1 MDNYLKF
8 FEDDKFVQWVYN
20 PDQKGTVFWNAW
32 FVEHPEDRKDAEF
45 AQLILLQLK
54 SKKEKGNK
62 NESDAIYSAIVEK
75 LSKSDRQFSLSQ
87 IILPFSRY
95 AAVALLF
102 LSLGV
107 FLTYNVTKK
116 QNLWLEQSM
125 NEVHGN
131 AESQLI
137 LADGRRIALNA
148 KESSVEYGTKG
159 KIVINQSDTIE
170 NHSKSLDTEMNQLIV
185 PFGKNSS
192 ILLPDGT
199 VAHLNAGSRLMY
211 PSVFS
216 GKNREVFLSGEGY
229 FEVSHDPK
237 KPFVVKTN
245 DLSIVA
251 LGTIFNVSAYPT
263 DKIIETVLVNG
274 QVVLRNNSFY
284 IFKKDF
290 VLKPSELAAFNRE
303 TLETTTR
310 QVDIADYVAWQDGFL
325 NFQSVDLSRIILRLE
340 RYYNIKLILE
350 NPMLGTRSITGK
362 LVLKEDKDR
371 VLEVL
376 ASTARVELSKINANT
391 YGLK

>member
-237 KPFVVKTN
+237 N
-245 DLSIVA
+245 RLW
-251 LGTIFNVSAYPT
+251 
-263 DKIIETVLVNG
+263 
-274 QVVLRNNSFY
+274 LR
-284 IFKKDF
+284 
-290 VLKPSELAAFNRE
+290 
-303 TLETTTR
+303 
-310 QVDIADYVAWQDGFL
+310 
-325 NFQSVDLSRIILRLE
+325 
-340 RYYNIKLILE
+340 
-350 NPMLGTRSITGK
+350 PMT
-362 LVLKEDKDR
+362 
-371 VLEVL
+371 
-376 ASTARVELSKINANT
+376 
-391 YGLK
+391 

>member
-1 MDNYLKF
+1 MDNFLKY
-8 FEDDKFVQWVYN
+8 FEDEKFVQWVYN
-20 PDQKGTVFWNAW
+20 PDHEGTIFWNDW
-32 FVEHPEDRKDAEF
+32 FIKHPEDRKDAES

-54 SKKEKGNK
+54 SKEEKGNK
-62 NESDAIYSAIVEK
+62 NEAVAIYSEIVEK
-75 LSKSDRQFSLSQ
+75 LGKSDRKISWRRL
-87 IILPFSRY
+87 IIPFMRY

-107 FLTYNVTKK
+107 FLTNNMTKK
-116 QNLWLEQSM
+116 QKFGFEQSM
-125 NEVHGN
+125 ITVHEN
-131 AESQLI
+131 DESQLI
-137 LADGRRIALNA
+137 LYDGRKIALNA
-148 KESSVEYGTKG
+148 KESRVEYGTAG
-159 KIVINQSDTIE
+159 KIVINQTDTIE
-170 NHSKSLDTEMNQLIV
+170 SHSKSLDTEMNQLIV

-192 ILLPDGT
+192 IILPDGT

-216 GKNREVFLSGEGY
+216 GKNREVFLLGEGY
-229 FEVSHDPK
+229 FEVSHNPQ

-251 LGTIFNVSAYPT
+251 LGTVFNVSAYPT
-263 DKIIETVLVNG
+263 DKIIETVLVKG
-274 QVVLRNNSFY
+274 QVVLRDNSFH
-284 IFKKDF
+284 IFQKDF

-310 QVDIADYVAWQDGFL
+310 RVEVTDYIAWHEGFL

-362 LVLKEDKDR
+362 LVLKENKDR

-376 ASTARVELSKINANT
+376 ASTARVELFKINEST